1 MHQYRSARGGV
12 VSWRQAETPA
22 AAATLKP
29 TRRDQTHQFRSSR
42 GAVLPYRSG
51 GDTPAAVTVRPGR
64 GYLVRSRSM
73 RARVAAANR
82 ASSVSIYRPGSDIA
96 VSGWVAS
103 TGVNLYDCINESALD
118 RGDYVT
124 SPNILGASNGVFGL
138 DSPVP
143 AGTWAVEVDAKY
155 INSAAQLRVHL
166 QDAGGTDVG
175 VSSWQALTGSD
186 ATYTLTITTT
196 GVATRMSIEVQ

>member
-103 TGVNLYDCINESALD
+103 TGTNLYACIDEAALD
-118 RGDYVT
+118 RGDYIT
-124 SPNILGASNGVFGL
+124 SPLIPGAGSYVAGL
-138 DSPVP
+138 TASLP
-143 AGTWAVEVDAKY
+143 AGTWDVEVDAKY
-155 INSAAQLRVHL
+155 LDGAAQLRVHL
-166 QDAGGTDVG
+166 QDAGGSDVG
-175 VSSWQALTGSD
+175 ASSWQALTASD
-186 ATYTLTITTT
+186 ATYTLPVTTT